1 MSQLDYAEG
10 DPLLASLNYSSPV
23 VYFQMLASLNT
34 ATCFIHIKMVMVEQ
48 RTGSG
53 NLSQRRFGIPVARA
67 APNDRLSLP
76 TAD

>member
-34 ATCFIHIKMVMVEQ
+34 ATCFIHIKMVMTLSSEQ
-48 RTGSG
+48 VLATFLRGD
-53 NLSQRRFGIPVARA
+53 LV
-67 APNDRLSLP
+67 SL
-76 TAD
+76 